1 MSAGR
6 GIGVHWKTKEAARPM
21 RRRLVLLAMRR
32 YPDEPAMTRHL
43 SVLIVLFFEVR
54 ILEMEVR
61 AANWLV

>member
-1 MSAGR
+1 
-6 GIGVHWKTKEAARPM
+6 M

-54 ILEMEVR
+54 ILEMEVL